1 MAGPRGLP
9 AGPPNRENPMIR
21 LITAGAC
28 ALFLAGCGAEP
39 TTGGE
44 GGNTPAANEVATD
57 TSAKFELGKDI

>member
-1 MAGPRGLP
+1 
-9 AGPPNRENPMIR
+9 MIR

-57 TSAKFELGKDI
+57 SSAKFELGKDL